1 VRFFIVYKTDDGR
14 VLRSGC
20 CQDEMFDAQAM
31 APNEG
36 VMEGVIPRGSPED
49 IFVDLSGDTPRLI
62 TEGE

>member
-1 VRFFIVYKTDDGR
+1 
-14 VLRSGC
+14 
-20 CQDEMFDAQAM
+20 MFDAQAM